1 MKKTIEATY
10 YSQSKKWPR
19 RLPKIRLIGKKV
31 IRIMKNYFNNNS
43 EFNLNIILSDKK
55 KIKELN
61 KKYKKKY
68 KDTDVLTFVSQISN
82 KYVGKI
88 LYCDIF
94 FSIETIESFIK
105 NKNISLYDH
114 FTHLLVHSL
123 LHINGYKHKNLN
135 EFKKMKKQEIKILKQ
150 LSIED
155 PYKIDV

>member
-68 KDTDVLTFVSQISN
+68 KDTDVLTFVSKFSN
-82 KYVGKI
+82 KDVGKN

-94 FSIETIESFIK
+94 FSIDTIEAYIKK
-105 NKNISLYDH
+105 NKVNLYDH
-114 FTHLLVHSL
+114 FNHLLIHSI
-123 LHINGYKHKNLN
+123 LHINGYDHKNLFQFN
-135 EFKKMKKQEIKILKQ
+135 KMKNIEIKILKQ
-150 LSIED
+150 FGIRN
-155 PYKIDV
+155 PYYLNE